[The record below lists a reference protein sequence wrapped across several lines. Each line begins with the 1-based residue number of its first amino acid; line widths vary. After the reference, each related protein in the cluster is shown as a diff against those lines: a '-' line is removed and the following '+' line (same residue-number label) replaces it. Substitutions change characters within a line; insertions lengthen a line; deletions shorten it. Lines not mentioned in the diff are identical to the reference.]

1 MMTFANYMKEKKD
14 QIDRNL
20 RTLLQTDIPQ
30 FSTLYKAM
38 NYSLM
43 AGGKRIRPILL
54 LATLEALGKDS
65 TPYVSLACAL
75 ECVHSYS
82 LIHDDLPAMDN
93 DDLRRGKPT
102 NHVVFGEG
110 TAILAGDGLLTY
122 AFELMARQQ
131 QIASEKLVQCMAVF
145 AHAAGPAG
153 MVGGQAF
160 DLESEGNL
168 HIGKKGLE
176 LLHYA
181 KTGVIFKAAIEL
193 AALLGDASEDEKNM
207 LDTYAVYMGLTFQI
221 TDDILDV
228 IGDESVIGKP
238 VGSDQKNDKATYV
251 TIFSLEEAKR
261 MAKEAAQKAIDAIS
275 PLGEAAWFLRELVSY
290 MLVRTK

>member
-1 MMTFANYMKEKKD
+1 MTFTEYMREKKQ
-14 QIDRNL
+14 QIDMHL
-20 RTLLQTDIPQ
+20 STLLHTDIPQ

-54 LATLEALGKDS
+54 LATIEALGKDS
-65 TPYVSLACAL
+65 APYLELACAL

-93 DDLRRGKPT
+93 DELRRGKPT

-122 AFELMARQQ
+122 AFELMARQP
-131 QIASEKLVQCMAVF
+131 IAPEKLAPCIAVF

-168 HIGKKGLE
+168 HIGKRGLE
-176 LLHYA
+176 LLHQS
-181 KTGVIFKAAIEL
+181 KTGVIFKAAIDL
-193 AALLGDASEDEKNM
+193 AALLADANETEKQM
-207 LDTYAVYMGLTFQI
+207 LDAYAVNMGLTFQI

-228 IGDESVIGKP
+228 IGDEAVIGKP
-238 VGSDQKNDKATYV
+238 VGSDEKNDKATYV
-251 TIFSLEEAKR
+251 TIFSLEEARR
-261 MAKEAAQKAIDAIS
+261 MAKEAAQQAIDAIA
-275 PLGEAAWFLRELVSY
+275 PLGEQAWFLRDLVSY

>member
-1 MMTFANYMKEKKD
+1 MKFTEYMKVKKS
-14 QIDRNL
+14 QIDRQL
-20 RTLLQTDIPQ
+20 STLLQTDVPQ

-65 TPYVSLACAL
+65 TPYLEMACAL

-122 AFELMARQQ
+122 AFELMARQR
-131 QIASEKLVQCMAVF
+131 QIAPEKLAQCIAIF

-160 DLESEGNL
+160 DLESEGNF
-168 HIGKKGLE
+168 HIGRDGLE
-176 LLHYA
+176 LLHQA
-181 KTGVIFKAAIEL
+181 KTGVIFKAAIDL
-193 AALLGDASEDEKNM
+193 AALLGDADEKEKQM
-207 LDTYAVYMGLTFQI
+207 LDAYAVNMGLTFQI

-228 IGDESVIGKP
+228 VGD
-238 VGSDQKNDKATYV
+238 
-251 TIFSLEEAKR
+251 
-261 MAKEAAQKAIDAIS
+261 
-275 PLGEAAWFLRELVSY
+275 
-290 MLVRTK
+290 

>member
-1 MMTFANYMKEKKD
+1 MTFTEYMRKKKQ
-14 QIDRNL
+14 QIDTHL
-20 RTLLQTDIPQ
+20 STLLQTDIPQ

-54 LATLEALGKDS
+54 LATIEALGKDS
-65 TPYVSLACAL
+65 APYLELACAL

-122 AFELMARQQ
+122 AFELMARQP
-131 QIASEKLVQCMAVF
+131 IAPEKLTKCIAVF
-145 AHAAGPAG
+145 AYAAGPAG

-168 HIGKKGLE
+168 HIGKGGLE
-176 LLHYA
+176 LLHQS
-181 KTGVIFKAAIEL
+181 KTGVIFKAAIDL
-193 AALLGDASEDEKNM
+193 AALLGDADETEKQM
-207 LDTYAVYMGLTFQI
+207 LDAYAMNMGLTFQI
-221 TDDILDV
+221 TDDILDIV
-228 IGDESVIGKP
+228 GDEAVIGKP
-238 VGSDQKNDKATYV
+238 VGSDEKNDKATYV
-251 TIFSLEEAKR
+251 TIFSLEEARR
-261 MAKEAAQKAIDAIS
+261 MAKEAAQQAIDAIA
-275 PLGEAAWFLRELVSY
+275 PLGKQAWFLRDLVSY

>member
-1 MMTFANYMKEKKD
+1 MTFKDYMKEKKS
-14 QIDRNL
+14 QIDRQL
-20 RTLLQTDIPQ
+20 CTLLQTDVPQ

-65 TPYVSLACAL
+65 TPYLELACAL

-131 QIASEKLVQCMAVF
+131 QIAPEKLTQCIAVF

-168 HIGKKGLE
+168 HIGRKGLE
-176 LLHYA
+176 LLHQA
-181 KTGVIFKAAIEL
+181 KTGVIFKAAIDL
-193 AALLGDASEDEKNM
+193 AALLGDADEKEKQM
-207 LDTYAVYMGLTFQI
+207 LDAYAVNMGLTFQI

-228 IGDESVIGKP
+228 VGDEAVIGKP
-238 VGSDQKNDKATYV
+238 VGSDEKNDKATYV
-251 TIFSLEEAKR
+251 TIFSLEEAR
-261 MAKEAAQKAIDAIS
+261 NMAKEAAQKAIDAIAR
-275 PLGEAAWFLRELVSY
+275 LGEQAWFLRDLVSY